1 MMVEEK
7 WVYSN
12 TDLKG
17 SLAAAEQSAKRT
29 NCAHG
34 VCLVLQEV
42 GLLKKGQ
49 IFFGNKSGE
58 LSCNG
63 TVRKQI
69 EKGFDII
76 KTGREKIK
84 RPRLKAGGYL
94 PFQRAYEHLCRK
106 R

>member
-1 MMVEEK
+1 MK
-7 WVYSN
+7 NGCYSN
-12 TDLKG
+12 YDLKG

-76 KTGREKIK
+76 KTGGKK
-84 RPRLKAGGYL
+84 SKDLDLKPGGYL